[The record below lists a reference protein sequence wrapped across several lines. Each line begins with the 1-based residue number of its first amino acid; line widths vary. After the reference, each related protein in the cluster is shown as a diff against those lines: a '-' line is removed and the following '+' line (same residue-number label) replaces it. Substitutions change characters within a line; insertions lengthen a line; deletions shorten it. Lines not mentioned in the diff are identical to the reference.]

1 MAYATPGTVAAGD
14 VATAAAWNVVVGDI
28 VDHES
33 RLTQIKRLA
42 YQTRTTSYT
51 VDQTAIASA
60 ANVFGTS
67 AIWTADGTS
76 AYSVE
81 VYFPRV
87 TAPANTATYVEID
100 LYNVTTA
107 ASIGTLGF
115 VQTNS
120 ATPEMS
126 TAFFGKYFYTPAAGT
141 TTLNVR
147 VVRSAA
153 SVNGNV
159 AMGSGGA
166 ALTSYM
172 PGFIAVYGPPL
183 T

>member
-14 VATAAAWNVVVGDI
+14 VATAAAWNVVVNDVI
-28 VDHES
+28 DHES

-42 YQTRTTSYT
+42 YQTRTTAYT
-51 VDQTAIASA
+51 VDQTTIAGAS
-60 ANVFGTS
+60 NVFATS

-87 TAPANTATYVEID
+87 TAPATVASYVEID

-120 ATPEMS
+120 ATAEMS
-126 TAFFGKYFYTPAAGT
+126 ASFFGKFFYTPAAGT

-147 VVRSAA
+147 AVRPTPS
-153 SVNGNV
+153 SNGNI
-159 AMGSGGA
+159 AMGSGGS
-166 ALTSYM
+166 ALVSLM
-172 PGFIAVYGPPL
+172 PGFIAIYGPPL